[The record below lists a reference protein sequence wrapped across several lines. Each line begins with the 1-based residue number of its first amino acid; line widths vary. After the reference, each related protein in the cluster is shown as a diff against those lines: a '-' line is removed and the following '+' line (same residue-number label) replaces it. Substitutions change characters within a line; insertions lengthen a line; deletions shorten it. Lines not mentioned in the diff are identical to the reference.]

1 MAVYT
6 DIENDEL
13 NAFIAE
19 YDVGNVVAY
28 KGIAEGVENS
38 NYLVQTEQDN
48 FILTLYEK
56 RVNPDDLPFFLG
68 LLDHLAEKD
77 FPCPTP
83 VHGRDGLVLRHL
95 AGRPAAMVS
104 FLKGVWHRKPRTVH
118 CADVG
123 RAMARLALAGQDY
136 EAKRTNALTLPNW
149 RPLFESCDGRAD
161 SVAAGLNNEI
171 EQELDRLE
179 DAWPTDLPTGVIHAD
194 MFPDNV
200 FFLGD
205 NLSGV
210 IDFYFACNDFLA
222 YEIAVCLNAW
232 CFEADRQFNVT
243 KARHMLQAYQQIRP
257 LSQDEMLALPILARG
272 AALRFLL
279 TRLYDWLNTPAG
291 ALVRPHDP
299 LQFRDYLR
307 FHKGIKGLAAYGLE
321 GS

>member
-6 DIENDEL
+6 DIANDEL

-19 YDVGNVVAY
+19 YDIGNVVSY

-38 NYLVQTEQDN
+38 NYLVQTDQDS

-56 RVNPDDLPFFLG
+56 RVNPADLPFFLG
-68 LLDHLAEKD
+68 LLDHLAQND

-83 VHGRDGLVLRHL
+83 LHGRDGEVLRSL

-104 FLKGVWHRKPRTVH
+104 FLKGVWHRKPRSVH

-123 RAMARLALAGQDY
+123 RAMARLALAGENY
-136 EAKRTNALTLPNW
+136 ALTRANSLTHANW
-149 RPLFESCDGRAD
+149 RPLFESCEGRAD
-161 SVAAGLNNEI
+161 SVAAGLHREI
-171 EQELDRLE
+171 EVELDWLDE
-179 DAWPTDLPTGVIHAD
+179 NWPMDLPAGVIHAD

-205 NLSGV
+205 ALSGV
-210 IDFYFACNDFLA
+210 IDFYFARNDFLA

-232 CFEADRQFNVT
+232 CFEPDRQFNVT

-257 LSQDEMLALPILARG
+257 LSEAEMLALPALARG

-291 ALVRPHDP
+291 ALVKPHDP

-321 GS
+321 L

>member
-6 DIENDEL
+6 DIANDEL
-13 NAFIAE
+13 NAFVAD
-19 YDVGNVVAY
+19 YDIGEVVSS
-28 KGIAEGVENS
+28 KGIAEGVENT
-38 NYLVQTEQDN
+38 NYLVQTDQDN

-68 LLDHLAEKD
+68 LLDHLADKG

-83 VHGRDGLVLRHL
+83 VHGRDGEVLRRL
-95 AGRPAAMVS
+95 ADRPAAMVS

-118 CADVG
+118 CAGVG
-123 RAMARLALAGQDY
+123 RIMAELALAGQDY
-136 EAKRTNALTLPNW
+136 TIPRPNALTLPNW
-149 RPLFESCDGRAD
+149 RPLFEACDGQAN
-161 SVAAGLNNEI
+161 SVADGLAEEI
-171 EQELDRLE
+171 ETELTWLE
-179 DAWPTDLPTGVIHAD
+179 KSWPEDLPTGVIHAD

-205 NLSGV
+205 KLSGV

-243 KARHMLQAYQQIRP
+243 KARHMLQAYQKVRP
-257 LSQDEMLALPILARG
+257 LSAAEMQALPVLARG

-279 TRLYDWLNTPAG
+279 TRLYDWLNTPEG

-307 FHKGIKGLAAYGLE
+307 FHKGLKGPAAYGLDQV
-321 GS
+321 